1 MVPII
6 ILRCVIIQMFYPLQL
21 ILVCESLILRFNKET
36 QPSVIIKPAGRT
48 NVHIPT
54 SVNVSI
60 KNTRGLCFS
69 DWNCD
74 HYLDT
79 INSTKTYTYLA
90 QAWIS
95 AASRETPLRHLD
107 LENYVF
113 IVSTAL

>member
-6 ILRCVIIQMFYPLQL
+6 ILRRVKIQIFCPLQL

-36 QPSVIIKPAGRT
+36 QPPVIIKPAGRT

-60 KNTRGLCFS
+60 KNTRGLYFS
-69 DWNCD
+69 DLELWSQSG
-74 HYLDT
+74 HHQL
-79 INSTKTYTYLA
+79 YLA
-90 QAWIS
+90 QAWFS
-95 AASRETPLRHLD
+95 TASRETPLRYLD
-107 LENYVF
+107 LENYGF